1 MIKKILTSKITRV
14 IFSLILI
21 YIAFRRV
28 DFLSLL
34 KELSMVSI
42 GSVVMILIYMSV
54 SMLLGGCRWSVLVL
68 DKVRFRDILY
78 FTKASYIGGFYGLF
92 FPTTVA
98 GDLLKWTS
106 LKKRYPEI
114 SKTKLASTALV
125 DRVIGFSA
133 FSVIALLALIAG
145 KLMGYKFPEVLL
157 WLFLGINAGLLV
169 FFTLINVF
177 NFDNFFKKIK
187 YGEKLLE
194 IIFLLK
200 KENKKKILLSFLISV
215 FSEPI
220 WMGQTWLVS
229 QALGGGLSLMSV
241 FIFMPIISLILV
253 LPISWAGFG
262 AREQLF
268 LYFFG
273 QLGVTPEKILAVS
286 TLNGVIGILNSLL
299 GGVFLGL

>member
-1 MIKKILTSKITRV
+1 
-14 IFSLILI
+14 
-21 YIAFRRV
+21 
-28 DFLSLL
+28 
-34 KELSMVSI
+34 
-42 GSVVMILIYMSV
+42 
-54 SMLLGGCRWSVLVL
+54 
-68 DKVRFRDILY
+68 
-78 FTKASYIGGFYGLF
+78 
-92 FPTTVA
+92 
-98 GDLLKWTS
+98 
-106 LKKRYPEI
+106 
-114 SKTKLASTALV
+114 
-125 DRVIGFSA
+125 
-133 FSVIALLALIAG
+133 
-145 KLMGYKFPEVLL
+145 
-157 WLFLGINAGLLV
+157 
-169 FFTLINVF
+169 
-177 NFDNFFKKIK
+177 
-187 YGEKLLE
+187 
-194 IIFLLK
+194 
-200 KENKKKILLSFLISV
+200 V